1 MSRVN
6 VVELERRAVA
16 AGDAELADKLA
27 AEHAAQIVRQI
38 QSYIARD
45 TTSHISLAS

>member
-1 MSRVN
+1 MVN
-6 VVELERRAVA
+6 AIE

-27 AEHAAQIVRQI
+27 PAHAEQTVRQI

-45 TTSHISLAS
+45 TSSGINLGPSRRKALAG